1 MLENKNFTAV
11 SNTKAAAYVDEGLR
25 QYMLKVYNYMAAG
38 LGITAFAAYLVA
50 NTSLIKLFFNITPQG
65 ASLSGL
71 GWLFLLAPFLMIFA
85 FSWVISRG
93 TLAQVQGVF
102 WGYSAVMGISLAP
115 IFLAYTNESIAR
127 LFLITAAPFGSMSLY
142 GYTTKKD
149 LTSMGSFMVMGLWGV
164 IIASIVNIF
173 MKSSGLSFALSIL
186 TVIIFTGLTAYDT
199 QKIRGLYMSA
209 DTGDTAA
216 RKAIAG
222 ALELYLDFINL
233 FLALL
238 RLFGDRR

>member
-1 MLENKNFTAV
+1 MLENKNFAAV
-11 SNTKAAAYVDEGLR
+11 SAKSAATVDEGLR
-25 QYMLKVYNYMAAG
+25 QYMIKVYNYMTAG
-38 LGITAFAAYLVA
+38 LCLTAFAAYLVA
-50 NTSLIKLFFNITPQG
+50 NTSLIRLFFNITPQG

-85 FSWVISRG
+85 FGWVINRG
-93 TLAQVQGVF
+93 TLQQVQGVF
-102 WGYSAVMGISLAP
+102 WGFSAVMGISLAP
-115 IFLAYTNESIAR
+115 IFLTYTGDSITR
-127 LFLITAAPFGSMSLY
+127 LFLITAATFGGMSIY
-142 GYTTKKD
+142 GYTTKRD
-149 LTSMGSFMVMGLWGV
+149 LTAMGSFMVMGLWGV

-173 MKSSGLSFALSIL
+173 MQSSGLSFALSIL

-199 QKIRGLYMSA
+199 QKIRSLYLSA
-209 DTGDTAA
+209 DTGDTLS

-222 ALELYLDFINL
+222 ALEFYLDFINL